1 MNPSNDIKKEAEQLR
16 AENRQLLEQMEQL
29 NQKLIESEAFKSH
42 FLSNVTN
49 EIVNPFSS
57 VIGLSEQIM
66 NLGKEECSEAAE
78 LASLIYEEAS
88 SLDFQLRNIFVAA
101 RLEAGE
107 EIPEPS
113 KINLK
118 ELVGQVTEK
127 IRHAAAKK
135 QLRLSVDIDRKCTEF
150 VTDHNKLQLILVNLL
165 NNTVNFTPEGK
176 KAGLKLHCRPDQL
189 IVVVED
195 EGIGMSPEEKDRIFE
210 RFHRANPKIQSVSP
224 GSGLGLA
231 VVEGLL
237 FLLEGKIEVETAL
250 GKGTTI
256 KVTIPK
262 MNPQE
267 IEFEDDLFFDDEGNE
282 ESF

>member
-1 MNPSNDIKKEAEQLR
+1 M
-16 AENRQLLEQMEQL
+16 
-29 NQKLIESEAFKSH
+29 
-42 FLSNVTN
+42 
-49 EIVNPFSS
+49 
-57 VIGLSEQIM
+57 
-66 NLGKEECSEAAE
+66 
-78 LASLIYEEAS
+78 
-88 SLDFQLRNIFVAA
+88 
-101 RLEAGE
+101 
-107 EIPEPS
+107 
-113 KINLK
+113 
-118 ELVGQVTEK
+118 VGQLTEK

-135 QLRLSVDIDRKCTEF
+135 QLRLSVDIDRECTEF
-150 VTDHNKLQLILVNLL
+150 VTDRNKLQLILVNLL
-165 NNTVNFTPEGK
+165 NNAVNFTPGGK
-176 KAGLKLHCRPDQL
+176 KAGIKLHCRPDE
-189 IVVVED
+189 ITVVVED

-237 FLLEGKIEVETAL
+237 FLLQGKIEVETAM

-267 IEFEDDLFFDDEGNE
+267 IEFEDDLFFDDEENE